1 MKILVTAFE
10 PFGGELLNSSREALT
25 LADKKTAGADIV
37 KLILPVVFGESA
49 RLLERAVQ
57 REAPDAVLC
66 LGEAG
71 GRGLI
76 TPERVAINLED
87 ARIPDNAGV
96 QPKDRPVE
104 PGGPDVCF
112 STLPV
117 KRMALAI
124 REAGLPASV
133 SLSAGS
139 FVCNHLM
146 YSLLRFCRK
155 EYPRTRAGFMHLPL
169 LTAQAAA
176 KTPPLPGFEAE
187 DLARGI
193 EAAIE
198 AIAQSLR
205 EEIGPS
211 S

>member
-10 PFGGELLNSSREALT
+10 PFGGELLNASREALT
-25 LADKKTAGADIV
+25 LAEENTAGADIV

-71 GRGLI
+71 GRDLI

-87 ARIPDNAGV
+87 ARIPDNAGD

-104 PGGPDVCF
+104 PGGPDACF

-205 EEIGPS
+205 EENGPS

>member
-25 LADKKTAGADIV
+25 LVDKKTAGADII

-49 RLLERAVQ
+49 RLLQTAVR

-66 LGEAG
+66 LGEAA
-71 GRGLI
+71 GRDCI

-87 ARIPDNAGV
+87 ARIPDNAGAAP
-96 QPKDRPVE
+96 QDRPVE
-104 PGGPDVCF
+104 PGGPDACF
-112 STLPV
+112 TTLPV

-124 REAGLPASV
+124 REAGLPAMV

-146 YSLLRFCRK
+146 YSLLRFCQK

-176 KTPPLPGFEAE
+176 KTPPLPGFEAV

-193 EAAIE
+193 EAAIS

-205 EEIGPS
+205 EENGPS

>member
-71 GRGLI
+71 GRDLI

-96 QPKDRPVE
+96 QPTDRPVE
-104 PGGPDVCF
+104 PGGPDACF

-146 YSLLRFCRK
+146 YSLLRFCRE
-155 EYPRTRAGFMHLPL
+155 EYPLTRAGFMHLPL

-205 EEIGPS
+205 EENGPS

>member
-10 PFGGELLNSSREALT
+10 PFGGEALNSSREALT

-71 GRGLI
+71 GRDCI

-96 QPKDRPVE
+96 QPTDRPVE
-104 PGGPDVCF
+104 PGGPDACF
-112 STLPV
+112 TTLPV
-117 KRMALAI
+117 KQMARAI

-146 YSLLRFCRK
+146 YRLLRFCQK
-155 EYPRTRAGFMHLPL
+155 ELLDIPAGFMHLPL

-205 EEIGPS
+205 EENGPS

>member
-10 PFGGELLNSSREALT
+10 PFGGEALNSSREALT
-25 LADKKTAGADIV
+25 LADENTAGADIV

-49 RLLERAVQ
+49 RLLEAAVQ

-71 GRGLI
+71 GRDLI

-87 ARIPDNAGV
+87 ARIPDNAGD
-96 QPKDRPVE
+96 QPQDWPVE
-104 PGGPDVCF
+104 PGGPDACF

-124 REAGLPASV
+124 REAGLPSAV

-146 YSLLRFCRK
+146 YSLLRFCLR
-155 EYPRTRAGFMHLPL
+155 ECPGTMAGFMHLPL
-169 LTAQAAA
+169 LTAQAST

-205 EEIGPS
+205 EENGLLS
-211 S
+211 

>member
-49 RLLERAVQ
+49 RLLEAAVQ

-71 GRGLI
+71 GRDCI

-96 QPKDRPVE
+96 QPTDRPVE
-104 PGGPDVCF
+104 PGGPDACF
-112 STLPV
+112 TTLPV
-117 KRMALAI
+117 KRMARAI

-146 YSLLRFCRK
+146 YSLLRFCQR
-155 EYPRTRAGFMHLPL
+155 ESPGTRAGFMHLPL

-176 KTPPLPGFEAE
+176 KTPPLPGFEAM

-205 EEIGPS
+205 EENGPS

>member
-25 LADKKTAGADIV
+25 LADEKTAGADIV

-49 RLLERAVQ
+49 RLLEAAVQ

-71 GRGLI
+71 GRDCI

-87 ARIPDNAGV
+87 ARIPDNAGD

-104 PGGPDVCF
+104 PGGPDACF
-112 STLPV
+112 TTLPV

-155 EYPRTRAGFMHLPL
+155 EYPHMRAGFMHLPL
-169 LTAQAAA
+169 LAAQAAA
-176 KTPPLPGFEAE
+176 KTPPLPGFEAV

-205 EEIGPS
+205 EENGPYA
-211 S
+211 

>member
-10 PFGGELLNSSREALT
+10 PFGGEALNSSREALT
-25 LADKKTAGADIV
+25 LADENTAGADIV

-49 RLLERAVQ
+49 RLLEAAVQ

-71 GRGLI
+71 GRDLI

-96 QPKDRPVE
+96 QPTDRPVE
-104 PGGPDVCF
+104 PGGPDACF
-112 STLPV
+112 TTLPV

-146 YSLLRFCRK
+146 YRLLRFCQK
-155 EYPRTRAGFMHLPL
+155 EHPRTRAGFMHLPL
-169 LTAQAAA
+169 LTPQAAA

-205 EEIGPS
+205 EENGPS

>member
-49 RLLERAVQ
+49 RLLEAAVQ

-71 GRGLI
+71 GRDLI

-87 ARIPDNAGV
+87 ARIPDNAGD
-96 QPKDRPVE
+96 QPTDRPVE
-104 PGGPDVCF
+104 PGGPDACF
-112 STLPV
+112 TTLPV
-117 KRMALAI
+117 KRMARAI

-146 YSLLRFCRK
+146 YSLLRFCQR
-155 EYPRTRAGFMHLPL
+155 ESPGTRAGFMHLPL

-176 KTPPLPGFEAE
+176 KTPPLPGFEAM

-205 EEIGPS
+205 EENGPS

>member
-37 KLILPVVFGESA
+37 KLILPVVFVESA
-49 RLLERAVQ
+49 RLLEAAVQ

-71 GRGLI
+71 GRDCI

-96 QPKDRPVE
+96 QPTDRPVE
-104 PGGPDVCF
+104 PGGPDACF
-112 STLPV
+112 TTLPV
-117 KRMALAI
+117 KRMARAI

-146 YSLLRFCRK
+146 YSLLRFCQR
-155 EYPRTRAGFMHLPL
+155 ESPGTRAGFMHLPL

-176 KTPPLPGFEAE
+176 KTPPLPGFEAM

-205 EEIGPS
+205 EENGPS

>member
-10 PFGGELLNSSREALT
+10 PFGGEALNSSREALT
-25 LADKKTAGADIV
+25 LADENTAGADIV

-49 RLLERAVQ
+49 RLLEAAVQ

-104 PGGPDVCF
+104 PGGPDACF
-112 STLPV
+112 TTLPV

-146 YSLLRFCRK
+146 YSLLRFFQR
-155 EYPRTRAGFMHLPL
+155 ESPGTRAGFMHLPL

-176 KTPPLPGFEAE
+176 KTPPLPGFEAM

-205 EEIGPS
+205 EENGPS

>member
-49 RLLERAVQ
+49 RLLEAAVQ

-96 QPKDRPVE
+96 QPTDRPVE
-104 PGGPDVCF
+104 PGGPDACF

-155 EYPRTRAGFMHLPL
+155 EYPRTLAGFMHLPL

-205 EEIGPS
+205 EENGPS

>member
-10 PFGGELLNSSREALT
+10 SFGGEALNSSREALT
-25 LADKKTAGADIV
+25 LADENTAGADIV

-49 RLLERAVQ
+49 RLLEAAVQ

-71 GRGLI
+71 GRDLI

-96 QPKDRPVE
+96 QPTDRPVE
-104 PGGPDVCF
+104 PGGPDACF
-112 STLPV
+112 TTLPV

-155 EYPRTRAGFMHLPL
+155 EYPHMRAGFMHLPL

-176 KTPPLPGFEAE
+176 KTPPLPGFEAV

-205 EEIGPS
+205 EENGPS

>member
-10 PFGGELLNSSREALT
+10 PFGGEALNSSREALT
-25 LADKKTAGADIV
+25 LADENTAGADIV

-49 RLLERAVQ
+49 RLLEAAVQ

-71 GRGLI
+71 GRDLI

-87 ARIPDNAGV
+87 ARIPDNAGD
-96 QPKDRPVE
+96 QPTDRPVE
-104 PGGPDVCF
+104 PGGPDACF
-112 STLPV
+112 TTLPV

-155 EYPRTRAGFMHLPL
+155 EYPLTRAGFMHLPL

-205 EEIGPS
+205 EENGPS

>member
-25 LADKKTAGADIV
+25 LADEKMAGAEIV
-37 KLILPVVFGESA
+37 KLILPVEFGESA
-49 RLLERAVQ
+49 RLLEAAVR

-71 GRGLI
+71 GRDCI

-87 ARIPDNAGV
+87 ARIPDNAGD

-104 PGGPDVCF
+104 PGGPDACF
-112 STLPV
+112 TTLPV

-146 YSLLRFCRK
+146 YSLLRFCQR
-155 EYPRTRAGFMHLPL
+155 ESPGTRAGFMHLPL

-176 KTPPLPGFEAE
+176 KTPPLPGFETV

-205 EEIGPS
+205 EENS
-211 S
+211 LSF